1 MYICKVINN
10 EKLNGMKTIIL
21 TTNSNSPFVYTM
33 NIVEE
38 TEKALKIE
46 NEYKTY
52 SCWIPKS
59 ALQLTDDVIQSYT
72 FKMWFRKIDNGSA
85 IDKAFRLFN

>member
-1 MYICKVINN
+1 
-10 EKLNGMKTIIL
+10 MKTIIL
-21 TTNSNSPFVYTM
+21 TTNSNSPFVHTM
-33 NIVEE
+33 TVLEE
-38 TEKALKIE
+38 TEKAMKIQ

-59 ALQLTDDVIQSYT
+59 ALQLVDDVIESYT
-72 FKMWFRKIDNGSA
+72 FKNWFRKVDNGAA